1 MYVKTASTLFRLLG
15 DEARLRLLRLLS
27 QERLNVSELTAV
39 LGIAQSGVSRHLG
52 LLRDAGLV
60 SEEREGGFTFLRATP
75 DEQDARLGPV
85 WSLLQT
91 RFDAA
96 GADAVVRE
104 DQARLRQVL
113 QQRRDNA
120 ETHGGATGSG
130 RRQFVPGRSWA
141 AWSLGLGLLL
151 PRHTVVDL
159 GCGEGFLTLEVA
171 RWAAHVIAV
180 DRSAPVLERARDL
193 ATRRRIANVEWRLG
207 EIEQPPIEP
216 GAADIALLSQA
227 LHHAEDPRQA
237 LLAATR
243 VVHERGR
250 VLVLDLLAH
259 REEWTRE
266 RLGDRWLGFEPDAL
280 TRMMGDAGL
289 VDLQVGSHDDATLS
303 PFSVVTAIG
312 TKPATSARRKG
323 AR

>member
-1 MYVKTASTLFRLLG
+1 MDVKAATTLFRLLG

-60 SEEREGGFTFLRATP
+60 SEEREGAFTFLRATP
-75 DEQDARLGPV
+75 DEHDARLGPV
-85 WSLLQT
+85 WSLLQA

-96 GADAVVRE
+96 GTDAIVRE

-113 QQRRDNA
+113 RQRRDNA

-141 AWSLGLGLLL
+141 AWSRGLGLLL
-151 PRHTVVDL
+151 PKNTVVDL

-180 DRSAPVLERARDL
+180 DRSAPVLDRARDL
-193 ATRRRIANVEWRLG
+193 AARRRIANVEWRLG
-207 EIEQPPIEP
+207 EIEQPPVES

-237 LLAATR
+237 LRAATR
-243 VVHERGR
+243 VVREHGR
-250 VLVLDLLAH
+250 VLVLDLVAH
-259 REEWTRE
+259 TEEWTRE
-266 RLGDRWLGFEPDAL
+266 RLGDRWLGFDADAL
-280 TRMMGDAGL
+280 TEMMTDAGL
-289 VDLQVGSHDDATLS
+289 VDLQVGPSDDPGAG
-303 PFSVVTAIG
+303 PFGVLVAIG
-312 TKPATSARRKG
+312 TRPATRARRK
-323 AR
+323 

>member
-60 SEEREGGFTFLRATP
+60 SEEREGGFTFFRATP
-75 DEQDARLGPV
+75 DEQDARLGPI

-120 ETHGGATGSG
+120 ETHGGTTGSG

-141 AWSLGLGLLL
+141 AWSRGLGLLL

-180 DRSAPVLERARDL
+180 DRSAQVLERARDL
-193 ATRRRIANVEWRLG
+193 ATRRRVANVEWRLG

-250 VLVLDLLAH
+250 VLVFDLLAH

-266 RLGDRWLGFEPDAL
+266 RLGDRWLGFELDAL

-289 VDLQVGSHDDATLS
+289 IDLQVGPHDDATLS

-312 TKPATSARRKG
+312 TKPATSVRRK
-323 AR
+323 

>member
-1 MYVKTASTLFRLLG
+1 
-15 DEARLRLLRLLS
+15 
-27 QERLNVSELTAV
+27 
-39 LGIAQSGVSRHLG
+39 
-52 LLRDAGLV
+52 
-60 SEEREGGFTFLRATP
+60 
-75 DEQDARLGPV
+75 
-85 WSLLQT
+85 
-91 RFDAA
+91 
-96 GADAVVRE
+96 
-104 DQARLRQVL
+104 
-113 QQRRDNA
+113 
-120 ETHGGATGSG
+120 
-130 RRQFVPGRSWA
+130 
-141 AWSLGLGLLL
+141 LLL

-227 LHHAEDPRQA
+227 LHHAEDPLQA
-237 LLAATR
+237 LRAATR
-243 VVHERGR
+243 VVHVQGR

-280 TRMMGDAGL
+280 TRMMSDAGL
-289 VDLQVGSHDDATLS
+289 VDVQVGPDDDAAVS
-303 PFSVVTAIG
+303 PFGVLTAIG
-312 TKPATSARRKG
+312 TKPATRARRK
-323 AR
+323 